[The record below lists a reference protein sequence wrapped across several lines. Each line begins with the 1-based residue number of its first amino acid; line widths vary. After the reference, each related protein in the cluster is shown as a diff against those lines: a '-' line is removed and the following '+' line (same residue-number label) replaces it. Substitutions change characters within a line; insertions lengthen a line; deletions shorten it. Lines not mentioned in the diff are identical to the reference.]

1 MNKIIFLFGLVLM
14 SSPVLA
20 RKLPCPDL
28 TAVDNPAI
36 AYTQRDNRCEG
47 FYQSPVSAESLTL
60 VSLLYGR
67 LEFDA
72 SSNECLHIIVPQAIR
87 QQVHVQAV
95 GIPLKTY
102 YRLDAWVQPGQ
113 NFIWPLDIIGKMQL
127 TPASIG
133 LLGKIVADLEVYTP
147 LALGNNVAPSAPLNL
162 TLRSSVDVSTI
173 LWRISSM
180 NEGQCG
186 QPGKKWEKIEPSW
199 GEQFFS
205 GEGIQLSLPEQRE
218 NFCIEFAAQTV
229 GSASWLKLFLKILL
243 KEE

>member
-1 MNKIIFLFGLVLM
+1 MRKIIILFCLILVN
-14 SSPVLA
+14 SSVSA
-20 RKLPCPDL
+20 EKLPCLNL

-47 FYQSPVSAESLTL
+47 FYQSPVAAESLTL

-72 SSNECLHIIVPQAIR
+72 NSNECLHVIVPQAIR

-102 YRLDAWVQPGQ
+102 YRMDAWVQPGQ
-113 NFIWPLDIIGKMQL
+113 DFTWPLDIIGKMRL

-133 LLGKIVADLEVYTP
+133 LLGKTIADLEAYTP
-147 LALGNNVAPSAPLNL
+147 LALGNQAPLNL
-162 TLRSSVDVSTI
+162 ILRSSVDVRTV

-186 QPGKKWEKIEPSW
+186 QPDKKWEKIEPSW

-243 KEE
+243 KE

>member
-1 MNKIIFLFGLVLM
+1 MRKIIILFCLILV
-14 SSPVLA
+14 SSSVSA
-20 RKLPCPDL
+20 EKLPCLNL

-36 AYTQRDNRCEG
+36 AYTQRGNRCEG
-47 FYQSPVSAESLTL
+47 FYQSPVAAESLSL

-67 LEFDA
+67 LNF
-72 SSNECLHIIVPQAIR
+72 SMNGNESLHLIVPQAVR
-87 QQVHVQAV
+87 QQVHIQAV

-113 NFIWPLDIIGKMQL
+113 QFIWPLDIIGKMQL
-127 TPASIG
+127 ASVNIG
-133 LLGKIVADLEVYTP
+133 LLGRIVGDSGYYTP
-147 LALGNNVAPSAPLNL
+147 LAIGDNLAPSALNL
-162 TLRSSVDVSTI
+162 ILRSSVDVSTV
-173 LWRISSM
+173 LWRMSTL

-186 QPGKKWEKIEPSW
+186 PPHNDWEKIEPSW

-205 GEGIQLSLPEQRE
+205 GEGIQPSLPEQRE

-229 GSASWLKLFLKILL
+229 GSASWIKLFLKILL